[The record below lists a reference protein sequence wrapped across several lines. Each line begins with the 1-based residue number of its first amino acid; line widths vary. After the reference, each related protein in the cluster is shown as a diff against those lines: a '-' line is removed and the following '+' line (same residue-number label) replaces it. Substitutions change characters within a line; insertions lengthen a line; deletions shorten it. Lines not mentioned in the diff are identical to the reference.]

1 MPGTLGLLRPSG
13 SLHPVKTHQSNSAPP
28 AWKWLFDRMVWV
40 GVVGWLHPLLE
51 RMAPRFIYI
60 MFIKTSSQK
69 IEFQST
75 EWQGWEFAFLRE
87 SLFFLHKKSESLI
100 RSFCSCCLFKK
111 SDWLSFVFYNSKAK
125 KCDINPVFNIPTLKK
140 SEALLCSKK

>member
-1 MPGTLGLLRPSG
+1 
-13 SLHPVKTHQSNSAPP
+13 
-28 AWKWLFDRMVWV
+28 MVWV

-87 SLFFLHKKSESLI
+87 SLFFYIKRAN
-100 RSFCSCCLFKK
+100 RSFALFAYVAFLKRVIHSLLFFFNK
-111 SDWLSFVFYNSKAK
+111 TKAK
-125 KCDINPVFNIPTLKK
+125 SVI
-140 SEALLCSKK
+140 